1 MKSNF
6 SQLLENK
13 DFVKL
18 WVSQIL
24 SQITINLMTFIIL
37 TRIFE
42 VTKSNVA
49 VSMLWIASS
58 LPALFFGPFSGA
70 IVDNF
75 SRRKMMTITN
85 IAQALSVA
93 SFLFLKRHV
102 FSLYAVVFLYWLID
116 QLYLPSQQASIPEV
130 VKGKLLA
137 VANGLFLL
145 TQQASFLFGFGMG
158 GLFLTILGRDNTVLM
173 ASVLLLIA
181 AIAVFLLPKDEPK
194 SKGNFK
200 PSKFWRDFS
209 QGYSFIKNHN
219 EIFMPLLV
227 IIFSQIFVA
236 IVSSILPS
244 YTKTE
249 LGLDLKHVSLVL
261 VVPGALGALGFTYL
275 MPKFLK
281 TLRKR
286 QIVERGLLGAGVS
299 LVFLALLPYFTHFST
314 YLGVMAAVLVGASF
328 AAITVPSQTLL
339 QEKTPSWFR
348 GRVYG
353 SLSFMLII
361 ATSVPLLVAATLAD
375 VFGIPI
381 LMIIMASILI
391 SAYVFMHRK
400 GDHVLANGF
409 GV

>member
-6 SQLLENK
+6 SELLKNRN
-13 DFVKL
+13 FVKL
-18 WVSQIL
+18 WISQIL

-42 VTKSNVA
+42 ATKSNVA

-75 SRRKMMTITN
+75 SRRKILIITN

-93 SFLFLKRHV
+93 SFLLLKQYV

-116 QLYLPSQQASIPEV
+116 QFYLPSQQATIPEV

-137 VANGLFLL
+137 SANGLFLL

-158 GLFLTILGRDNTVLM
+158 GLFLTILGRDNTVLG
-173 ASVLLLIA
+173 ASMLLLVA
-181 AIAVFLLPKDEPK
+181 AFSVYLLPKDEPK
-194 SKGNFK
+194 SKGVFK

-209 QGYSFIKNHN
+209 SGYAFIKNHN

-236 IVSSILPS
+236 IISSILPS
-244 YTKTE
+244 YTKE
-249 LGLDLKHVSLVL
+249 QLGLDLKHVSLVL
-261 VVPGALGALGFTYL
+261 VVPGALGALSFTYW
-275 MPKFLK
+275 MPKLLK

-286 QIVERGLLGAGVS
+286 QLVERGLLGAGIS
-299 LVFLALLPYFTHFST
+299 LIFLALLPYFTHFSV
-314 YLGVMAAVLVGASF
+314 YLGAIAAILLGASS

-361 ATSVPLLVAATLAD
+361 ATSMPLLAAATLAD
-375 VFGIPI
+375 IFGIPI
-381 LMIIMASILI
+381 LMVIMACVLI

-400 GDHVLANGF
+400 GDHVLANGI
-409 GV
+409 GI

>member
-6 SQLLENK
+6 SELLKNRN
-13 DFVKL
+13 FVKL
-18 WVSQIL
+18 WLSQIL
-24 SQITINLMTFIIL
+24 SQMTINLMTFIIL

-75 SRRKMMTITN
+75 SRRKMLIITN

-93 SFLFLKRHV
+93 SFLLLKRYV

-137 VANGLFLL
+137 SANGLFLL

-158 GLFLTILGRDNTVLM
+158 GLFLTILGRDNTVLG
-173 ASVLLLIA
+173 ASLLLLVA
-181 AIAVFLLPKDEPK
+181 AFSVYLLPKDEPK
-194 SKGNFK
+194 SKGVFK
-200 PSKFWRDFS
+200 PSKFWKDFS
-209 QGYSFIKNHN
+209 SGYSFIKNHN

-236 IVSSILPS
+236 IISSILPS
-244 YTKTE
+244 YTKVQ

-261 VVPGALGALGFTYL
+261 VVPGALGALGFTYW
-275 MPKFLK
+275 MPKLLK

-286 QIVERGLLGAGVS
+286 QIVERGLLGAGIS
-299 LVFLALLPYFTHFST
+299 LILLAIFPSFAAI
-314 YLGVMAAVLVGASF
+314 AAVLLGASS

-361 ATSVPLLVAATLAD
+361 ATSMPLLAAATLAD
-375 VFGIPI
+375 IFGIPI
-381 LMIIMASILI
+381 LMIIMACALI
-391 SAYVFMHRK
+391 SAYIFIHRK
-400 GDHVLANGF
+400 GDHVLANGI
-409 GV
+409 GI